1 MRQGFLDGNDE
12 DDAGGPANRRTG
24 REAPHLG
31 REGTSDHYQAN
42 SRGQTMQSQHNIN
55 NACGQQQQG
64 ADHRGRDDGFS
75 WFVLKLT
82 VTSALG
88 GFLFGYDTGV
98 VSGAML
104 LIADD
109 FDLSD
114 VQEEVVVTITIA
126 AAVTAALAGGPAMEH
141 WGRRPIILLA
151 AVIFTLGA
159 VMLAAAG
166 SYAGLVAGR
175 LIVGLGIGLTSLA
188 TPVYISEAAPTHV
201 RGKLVTL
208 NTLFITVGQVVAG
221 VVDGLFADTDGGWR
235 YMLGLS
241 AVPSVFM
248 TVGFL

>member
-1 MRQGFLDGNDE
+1 MRRGFLDGYE
-12 DDAGGPANRRTG
+12 AAPS
-24 REAPHLG
+24 RES
-31 REGTSDHYQAN
+31 TTFDHYQAD
-42 SRGQTMQSQHNIN
+42 SCGQTMQSQHNLN
-55 NACGQQQQG
+55 NCNAREQQQQQQHQHQQMQQQLR
-64 ADHRGRDDGFS
+64 AHRRRDDDFS

-98 VSGAML
+98 ISGAML
-104 LIADD
+104 LIAAD
-109 FDLSD
+109 FDLSN

-151 AVIFTLGA
+151 AIIFTIGA

-166 SYAGLVAGR
+166 SFAGLVTGR
-175 LIVGLGIGLTSLA
+175 LVVGVGIGLANLA
-188 TPVYISEAAPTHV
+188 TPVYIAEAAPSHV

-221 VVDGLFADTDGGWR
+221 VVDGLFAETEGGWR

-241 AVPSVFM
+241 GVPSLLM

>member
-1 MRQGFLDGNDE
+1 
-12 DDAGGPANRRTG
+12 
-24 REAPHLG
+24 
-31 REGTSDHYQAN
+31 
-42 SRGQTMQSQHNIN
+42 
-55 NACGQQQQG
+55 
-64 ADHRGRDDGFS
+64 

-104 LIADD
+104 LIAAD

-114 VQEEVVVTITIA
+114 VQEEVVVTITIV
-126 AAVTAALAGGPAMEH
+126 AAVTAALAGGPGMEY
-141 WGRRPIILLA
+141 WGRRPVILLA
-151 AVIFTLGA
+151 AIIFTLGA

-166 SYAGLVAGR
+166 SFAGLVMGR
-175 LIVGLGIGLTSLA
+175 LVVGLGIGLTSLA
-188 TPVYISEAAPTHV
+188 TPVYIAEAAPSNV

-221 VVDGLFADTDGGWR
+221 LVDGLFAETEGGWR

-241 AVPSVFM
+241 GVPSLFM